1 MVQGIDLGYD
11 LTRLSDRLLE
21 WGAKILLIK
30 CGSRGL
36 YLRTAE
42 EPMLAGIGRA
52 RPAELAAWSGLEV
65 FEECFRPECIRSG
78 TGAGDTTI
86 AAFLT
91 SVMEGVSWQKTMK
104 YASGTGA
111 SCVEAFDALS
121 GLKRMGEAGGVA
133 AIVAVQQRDSLLDKI
148 KIERR
153 KVS

>member
-1 MVQGIDLGYD
+1 
-11 LTRLSDRLLE
+11 
-21 WGAKILLIK
+21 
-30 CGSRGL
+30 
-36 YLRTAE
+36 
-42 EPMLAGIGRA
+42 MLAGIGRA

-121 GLKRMGEAGGVA
+121 GLKSFTE
-133 AIVAVQQRDSLLDKI
+133 LEKKI
-148 KIERR
+148 KGGWE
-153 KVS
+153 KQAVSLPSWQYSKETLCWIKSK